1 MKRVKKLAKSHPQGG
16 HFYDYYATPYSD
28 WRQVATVLFFGGSV
42 WRAPGAQEEDRVS
55 MKEWKEPDEGSDQPP
70 GQYLAKTIW
79 LLIDDYR
86 RKRADDKHEKQVEM
100 QEEIEEEPER
110 DDMSVSTTF
119 SDLSEDEDEDGDE
132 EG

>member
-1 MKRVKKLAKSHPQGG
+1 MKRVKKLARSQTQRDA
-16 HFYDYYATPYSD
+16 HFYDYYSTPYTE

-42 WRAPGAQEEDRVS
+42 WRAPGAQDDDRVS

-79 LLIDDYR
+79 VLIEDHR
-86 RKRADDKHEKQVEM
+86 RRRADDKHGKQVEM
-100 QEEIEEEPER
+100 QEEEEEQER

-119 SDLSEDEDEDGDE
+119 SDLSEDEGEDGDE
-132 EG
+132 EV